1 MTMTPSPLDNPD
13 TKSSEP
19 SSRNPTNFFRNYNRL
34 LGGTSIT
41 ILILTTGFLLW
52 QILLQRDKEI
62 ENIQG
67 RVDRHAQFIEFMARN
82 SVDQVEAMRVSA
94 SFFYDSYLPEES
106 RRNRSELQRYSS
118 LFSQIEQRQSPD
130 TFNLDKLKERDASGN
145 LTGQGKLDGRSEKFY
160 RDIDM
165 ALALADNF
173 QVIAVTLPN
182 TTSSRFVGVEQ
193 FSHVF
198 PWVDSKVSQFSPK
211 DQTTDIWKLALPES
225 NPFRQHFWAPV
236 YFAGEERGLMAP
248 VGVPIYDGDDF
259 RGVVSIDTSLDYLNR
274 INDGF
279 DYPLG
284 TALVI
289 DSNERVIAHPV
300 LFSNP
305 LTVTSTRPVQEV
317 LPAGILE
324 GRKLEDIQAATPVRL
339 AGHWVLRYPLNSAP
353 WDLVY
358 VLPETVLFKKL
369 LGEFGPTM
377 LASLLALAAIMIAT
391 ARVMS
396 KEFISPAN
404 LLVQQIADES
414 QFKPKPIPMVPSAWR
429 PWFTAVSKAF
439 RESTQ
444 LAGIRQELSIAATMQ
459 QSILPR
465 HWPTHEDFR
474 IWGIMRPAKEVGGDF
489 YDHFALENGRIGLVV
504 ADVSG
509 KGMPAAL
516 FSMVSKTMIRAT
528 ANGTRLPASTVI
540 EKANDQLCLE
550 NETCMFVT
558 TFYLEFDPANG
569 SLVYV
574 NGGHPPPLLVHADGT
589 SEFLPTTMGV
599 ALGVMD
605 GLPFKEASIQL
616 APGDYLIVY
625 TDGVTEAFSSTDEE
639 FTEARLPPIFADDPP
654 RDVSDAVERIV
665 RAVDVHSEGVPQSD
679 DITCV
684 ALFYR
689 PGSAMSAGLNVA
701 GAKETA

>member
-1 MTMTPSPLDNPD
+1 MTQSPSDSHD
-13 TKSSEP
+13 KP
-19 SSRNPTNFFRNYNRL
+19 SSGPPTQNPSNFFRNYNRL
-34 LGGTSIT
+34 LGATSIA
-41 ILILTTGFLLW
+41 ILILTAGFLLW

-67 RVDRHAQFIEFMARN
+67 RVDRHAQFIEFMAGN
-82 SVDQVEAMRVSA
+82 SVDYVEAMRISA
-94 SFFYDSYLPEES
+94 SFFYESYLPDDAS
-106 RRNRSELQRYSS
+106 KRNRSEIRRYSS
-118 LFSQIEQRQSPD
+118 LFTQLAQQHNPD
-130 TFNLDKLKERDASGN
+130 TFNLDRLKERDASGN
-145 LTGQGKLDGRSEKFY
+145 LTGLGKLEGRSDNFY

-165 ALALADNF
+165 ALALAGNF
-173 QVIAVTLPN
+173 QVIGVTLPN

-198 PWVDSKVSQFSPK
+198 PWVDSKVSRFTPA
-211 DQTTDIWKLALPES
+211 DQSTEIWKLALPDS
-225 NPFRQHFWAPV
+225 NPYRRHFWAPV

-259 RGVVSIDTSLDYLNR
+259 RGVASIDTSLDYLNR
-274 INDGF
+274 INNGF

-284 TALVI
+284 TPLVI
-289 DSNERVIAHPV
+289 DNFGRVIAHPD
-300 LFSNP
+300 LFKNP
-305 LTVTSTRPVQEV
+305 LSITSTKPSREV
-317 LPAGILE
+317 LPAGILYN
-324 GRKLEDIQAATPVRL
+324 RKLEDIPAATPVQL
-339 AGHWVLRYPLNSAP
+339 AGHWVIRYPLNSAP
-353 WDLVY
+353 WNLVY
-358 VLPETVLFKKL
+358 VLPEKVLFKKL

-377 LASLLALAAIMIAT
+377 LASLLALAAIMVAT

-414 QFKPKPIPMVPSAWR
+414 QFKPRPIPMVPSAWR
-429 PWFTAVSKAF
+429 PWFTAVSNAF

-465 HWPTHEDFR
+465 HWPTHEDYR
-474 IWGIMRPAKEVGGDF
+474 IWGVMRPAKEVGGDF

-528 ANGTRLPASTVI
+528 ANGTRLPASTII

-558 TFYLEFDPANG
+558 TFYLEFDPSNG
-569 SLVYV
+569 KLVYV

-589 SEFLPTTMGV
+589 SEFLPTTKGI
-599 ALGVMD
+599 ALGLMD
-605 GLPFKEASIQL
+605 GMAFSEASIQL
-616 APGDYLIVY
+616 TPGDYLLVY

-639 FTEARLPPIFADDPP
+639 FTEARLPPIFADAAPQ
-654 RDVSDAVERIV
+654 DVNDAVGRVI
-665 RAVDVHSEGVPQSD
+665 RAVDVHSQGVPQSD

-689 PGSAMSAGLNVA
+689 PASATGLGLHSAGA
-701 GAKETA
+701 QETA